1 MAPQPLRP
9 SVPESSPVLE
19 HLSALPVAVLE
30 TDEDGTVRMW
40 AGAAERIFGWSADA
54 VLGSNIDALELVHE
68 ADLVFV
74 DALLDRLRSGHDHL
88 VHRNRVRTRSGE
100 VRHSEWTRI
109 ALGGRPGRRPALL
122 SYVVDVTSLVEI
134 ETSALAAR
142 ADLDRWLHANPEGCC
157 GLDRQWFITY
167 WNPAAERML
176 ERSHA
181 EVVGREVWQVFPRL
195 RGTVFHRA
203 FEDALGDGH
212 LRVVEDRAP
221 PPYAR
226 AWYSVTA
233 VPSARGLNVFF
244 RDVTGRRQLERD
256 LLAAEAAQREFH
268 HP

>member
-1 MAPQPLRP
+1 
-9 SVPESSPVLE
+9 
-19 HLSALPVAVLE
+19 
-30 TDEDGTVRMW
+30 
-40 AGAAERIFGWSADA
+40 
-54 VLGSNIDALELVHE
+54 
-68 ADLVFV
+68 
-74 DALLDRLRSGHDHL
+74 
-88 VHRNRVRTRSGE
+88 
-100 VRHSEWTRI
+100 
-109 ALGGRPGRRPALL
+109 
-122 SYVVDVTSLVEI
+122 
-134 ETSALAAR
+134 
-142 ADLDRWLHANPEGCC
+142 
-157 GLDRQWFITY
+157 
-167 WNPAAERML
+167 ML